1 MEWTLLGFVVSL
13 AILCLMEHLSIHKE
27 VKT

>member
-1 MEWTLLGFVVSL
+1 MEWTLLGFIVSL

>member
-13 AILCLMEHLSIHKE
+13 AILCLMEHFSIHKE

>member
-13 AILCLMEHLSIHKE
+13 AVLCLMDHLRVHKE
-27 VKT
+27 VKA